1 MAITVTHSTPSDSS
15 FSASGA
21 TAWDA
26 NHTLVGLGTMAEQNA
41 NNVNITGG
49 TITGVTGVG
58 TVTSVSAT
66 AGTGISITG
75 SPITTSGT
83 LNITNTAPDQTVSI
97 ANGTGISVSGTYPN
111 FTVTNTSP
119 SSGGTVTSV
128 TGTSPV
134 VSSGGNTP
142 AISMPAATT
151 SVNGYLTS
159 TDWTTFNG
167 KQDLLISGTNIKTIN
182 GSSVLGSGNLAIS
195 ASAGGATTQV
205 QYNNSGAFAGNANF
219 TYTGNDVNV
228 PFGPSNSATPISR
241 VALALSMMT

>member
-1 MAITVTHSTPSDSS
+1 MAITVTHSTPADGT

-21 TAWDA
+21 TAWNAD
-26 NHTLVGLGTMAEQNA
+26 HTLVGLGTMAEQNA

-49 TITGVTGVG
+49 TISGVTGV
-58 TVTSVSAT
+58 
-66 AGTGISITG
+66 
-75 SPITTSGT
+75 
-83 LNITNTAPDQTVSI
+83 
-97 ANGTGISVSGTYPN
+97 
-111 FTVTNTSP
+111 
-119 SSGGTVTSV
+119 GTVTSV

-182 GSSVLGSGNLAIS
+182 GSSVLGSGNLTIS
-195 ASAGGATTQV
+195 ASAGGSNTQI
-205 QYNNSGAFAGNANF
+205 QYNSSGAFAGNANF